1 MQNPAPDHIE
11 AARYVMRYI
20 ADNLDAGLTYH
31 GSKSVLTQSYD
42 HTNTLVAVVYA
53 GFRH

>member
-1 MQNPAPDHIE
+1 
-11 AARYVMRYI
+11 VMRYI

-42 HTNTLVAVVYA
+42 HTNTLVAVVDA
-53 GFRH
+53 GFRL